1 MIDILKPF
9 DSSGETEGDKYH
21 SSLSLEKLFRGNKF
35 GRSRSSKSSVGI
47 CASGFFYGCQTSL
60 GLLEAINRK
69 RKGDLLSCG
78 RCLLHDLG
86 LLLSCLPLFNSKVGL
101 V

>member
-47 CASGFFYGCQTSL
+47 CASLVSFMDV
-60 GLLEAINRK
+60 R
-69 RKGDLLSCG
+69 
-78 RCLLHDLG
+78 LHLA
-86 LLLSCLPLFNSKVGL
+86 CWKQ
-101 V
+101 